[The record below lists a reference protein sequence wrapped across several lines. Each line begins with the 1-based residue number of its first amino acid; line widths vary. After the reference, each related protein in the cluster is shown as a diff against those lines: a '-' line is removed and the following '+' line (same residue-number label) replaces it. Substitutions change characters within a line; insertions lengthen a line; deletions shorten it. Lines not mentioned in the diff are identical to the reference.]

1 MEKLPL
7 ELLQQVLQYLP
18 RADLPSVRLLT
29 RTLAAAAEP
38 LLFHTIPLWIE
49 LQSVEALTGISE
61 HPRLSQY
68 VKEIVF
74 SPLRF
79 IEHEDRSLY
88 QAELRND
95 LEHESG
101 SLSSRTLYLGH
112 LLATYELRLEHHM
125 AAYDHFEAGQCHLA
139 ANSLDVKLLSYAFGK
154 LPHLRTLVV
163 DHLSNIAAIRLYNAF
178 GGYGSMPYV
187 VTCSG
192 EYGLPVLF
200 KALANSRVAI
210 STFRIG
216 PSHALDPTWSDST
229 WSDPDEMRRVL
240 FKSPRPFPVL
250 NAEET
255 ICQALRK
262 TFRSSNKNTYG
273 ETLRDL
279 RVLEVSETRLEN
291 LGDGTIIDKYIDAI
305 GTIISWG
312 SHIESIAVPQFGIYD
327 FDADDKSLMMSKLF
341 QTEHLKKLKKLKLES
356 FDTTLSYFKR
366 FFRRYG
372 KQLQEIKFDGV
383 NIDDAE
389 WSTALYHL
397 RAIKF
402 PELVTFEVDCVD
414 VCDYIKGVT
423 NINPIEEDYVGFRPY
438 VIMPST
444 YENHD

>member
-18 RADLPSVRLLT
+18 RSDLPSVRLVT

-61 HPRLSQY
+61 HPRLSQH

-88 QAELRND
+88 QAEVRNA
-95 LEHESG
+95 LEHEFIP
-101 SLSSRTLYLGH
+101 LSSHTLYLEH
-112 LLATYELRLEHHM
+112 LPAPYQLQLEHHM
-125 AAYDHFEAGQCHLA
+125 AAYDHFRAGQCHLA
-139 ANSLDVKLLSYAFGK
+139 ANSSDVKLLSHAFGK
-154 LPHLRTLVV
+154 LPHFKTLVV
-163 DHLSNIAAIRLYNAF
+163 DHFSNIAAIRLYNVF
-178 GGYGSMPYV
+178 GGYGSKPCF
-187 VTCSG
+187 VTCDG
-192 EYGLPVLF
+192 EYGLPVIF
-200 KALANSRVAI
+200 KALANARVAI

-216 PSHALDPTWSDST
+216 PSHALDSTWSEST
-229 WSDPDEMRRVL
+229 WSDPDEMRGVL

-250 NAEET
+250 YAEAP
-255 ICQALRK
+255 ICQALWK
-262 TFRSSNKNTYG
+262 TFRSFNKNAYS

-291 LGDGTIIDKYIDAI
+291 LGSGTNVDKYIDAI

-312 SHIESIAVPQFGIYD
+312 SNIESIAVPQFGIYD
-327 FDADDKSLMMSKLF
+327 FAADDKPLMMSRLF
-341 QTEHLKKLKKLKLES
+341 QTEHLKKLKRLKLES

-366 FFRRYG
+366 FFCRYG
-372 KQLQEIKFDGV
+372 KQLKEINFDGV
-383 NIDDAE
+383 NIHGAE
-389 WSTALYHL
+389 WSAALYHL
-397 RAIKF
+397 RAIEF

-414 VCDYIKGVT
+414 VCDYVKGVT
-423 NINPIEEDYVGFRPY
+423 DINPID
-438 VIMPST
+438 
-444 YENHD
+444 D